1 MRKEEMLDLSFGI
14 LCGYKI
20 KIDGK
25 FIQRTTFSFST
36 DSLLR
41 YFKPIYY
48 NFHIILY
55 TYEYKTHL
63 FLSKKLFAKCLFED
77 F

>member
-1 MRKEEMLDLSFGI
+1 MRKEEWLDLSFGI

-41 YFKPIYY
+41 YFKPIYCDTFVY
-48 NFHIILY
+48 IIC
-55 TYEYKTHL
+55 EYQMNL